1 METWRISFDWREDA
15 NKGEVESG
23 TMDVQACCVSQALS
37 EYESRRPVNAR
48 VRAVWA
54 LGEEARIRKGSGK

>member
-15 NKGEVESG
+15 NKGKVESG
-23 TMDVQACCVSQALS
+23 TMDVQTCCVSQALR
-37 EYESRRPVNAR
+37 EYARRMPVNAH

-54 LGEEARIRKGSGK
+54 LGEEARVGK